1 MKPKTCCFFLF
12 LVVCF
17 SLFAACSK
25 QGSETPDSGYI
36 AGIPSPTPTFD
47 RFASELFAKEIS
59 QDTISLHYSLSS
71 PENYGISDYPITLGT
86 MDGGNEEDLL
96 ETYSSLLLYD
106 KEDLSLQEQLTYDVL
121 KRHLDLLLSDNSSE
135 YLAELLGPATGFQA
149 QLPVLLAEY
158 RFERIDDVKHYLA
171 LLPKVYDYF
180 KELSDFELEKSR
192 RGYFMTDECAK
203 EIIDGCLEFLENP
216 GENFLISTFE
226 ERLGALS
233 LSVSEKTEYILA
245 NQNALYTYVYP
256 AYELLVETLTSCLGT
271 GENPYG
277 LCYFDGGKE
286 YYALLGSYV
295 TGSDKS
301 VAEWKE
307 QLSNTIQTACRTMSS
322 CLAKEPSLYTEALY
336 PTYPET
342 EPEAIIEYVKQAAA
356 SDFPSFDCGR
366 YQVKYLPPSLQEY
379 LSPAMYL
386 TPPLDAYNNNLIYI
400 NPNPAYAGDCLF
412 PTVVHEGYPGHMYQ
426 TVSCLSGDIHPL
438 RYILAP
444 TGYEEGW
451 ATYVENYCYRYAG
464 LSETFTEFL
473 QADQTATLCLYALS
487 DILIHYE
494 GYTPKELHTYLSL
507 YGFSEEVS
515 DLIYQTLLSEPL
527 SYLPYAIGF
536 LEFLELREAAKDL
549 WGDAYTD
556 YKYHSFLME
565 TGPMPFSMLEELLI
579 NSH

>member
-86 MDGGNEEDLL
+86 MEGGNEEELL
-96 ETYSSLLLYD
+96 DTYSSLLLYN
-106 KEDLSLQEQLTYDVL
+106 KEDLSMQEQLTYDVL

-149 QLPVLLAEY
+149 QLPILLAEY

-233 LSVSEKTEYILA
+233 LSMSEKTEYILA

-286 YYALLGSYV
+286 YYALLGSYI

-307 QLSNTIQTACRTMSS
+307 QLSDAIQTACRTMSS
-322 CLAKEPSLYTEALY
+322 CLAKETSLYTEALY

-356 SDFPSFDCGR
+356 SDFPSFDCGC
-366 YQVKYLPPSLQEY
+366 YQVKYLPSSLQEY

-412 PTVVHEGYPGHMYQ
+412 PTVIHEGYPGHMYQ